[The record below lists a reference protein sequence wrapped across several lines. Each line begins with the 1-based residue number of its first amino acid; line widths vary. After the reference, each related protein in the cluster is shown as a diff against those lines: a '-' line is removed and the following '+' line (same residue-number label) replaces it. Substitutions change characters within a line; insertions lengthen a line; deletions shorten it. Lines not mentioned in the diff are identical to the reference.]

1 MPVCSDTWNRWRRNH
16 MAIHV
21 PINLASEP
29 FRRDRALLVASAVL
43 GIALVALLG
52 WQISAIVHERHQA
65 AAIRI
70 TINQLSAQL
79 RTVSTEQAKLN
90 TTLRKPENAE
100 VLERSLFLNTLI
112 ERKAISWSKIFADL
126 EKVLP
131 YNVRLVSVRLP
142 EVDSENAVLLDML
155 VGAKEVQ
162 PVLDLLRKLEASPQ
176 FGAPEVPNSMP
187 PSQTDPYF
195 RYHVS
200 VRYAQKF

>member
-1 MPVCSDTWNRWRRNH
+1 MTK
-16 MAIHV
+16 IQV

-29 FRRDRALLVASAVL
+29 FRRDRPMLVASAAL
-43 GIALVALLG
+43 GIALIALLG
-52 WQISAIVHERHQA
+52 FQISTILAERHQA
-65 AAIRI
+65 ADIRV
-70 TINQLSAQL
+70 TIDRLNARL
-79 RTVSTEQAKLN
+79 RTLSTEQAKLN
-90 TTLRKPENAE
+90 ATMHLRENAE
-100 VLERSLFLNTLI
+100 VMERSLFLNTLI

-155 VGAKEVQ
+155 VGAKEIQ
-162 PVLDLLRKLEASPQ
+162 PVLELLRKLEASPQ
-176 FGAPEVPNSMP
+176 FGPPEVPNSMP
-187 PSQTDPYF
+187 PSQTDPFF

>member
-1 MPVCSDTWNRWRRNH
+1 MTH
-16 MAIHV
+16 TAIQV

-29 FRRDRALLVASAVL
+29 FRRDRPMLVAASISLLALAALL
-43 GIALVALLG
+43 IF
-52 WQISAIVHERHQA
+52 QIMTVVSERRQA
-65 AAIRI
+65 AVVRTAIDRL
-70 TINQLSAQL
+70 NAQIH
-79 RTVSTEQAKLN
+79 TVSAEQNKLN
-90 TTLRKPENAE
+90 ATLRQPENAE

-142 EVDSENAVLLDML
+142 EVDSENEVLLDML
-155 VGAKEVQ
+155 VGAKEVG

-176 FGAPEVPNSMP
+176 FGAPAVPSSMP
-187 PSQTDPYF
+187 PSQTDPFF
-195 RYHVS
+195 RYRLT

>member
-1 MPVCSDTWNRWRRNH
+1 MTK
-16 MAIHV
+16 IQV

-29 FRRDRALLVASAVL
+29 FRRDRPMLVASAAVGVAL
-43 GIALVALLG
+43 IALLVLQFSIILA
-52 WQISAIVHERHQA
+52 ERRQA
-65 AAIRI
+65 ADIRV
-70 TINQLSAQL
+70 TIDQLNTRL
-79 RTVSTEQAKLN
+79 RTIGTEQAKLN
-90 TTLRKPENAE
+90 ATLRQPENAE

-142 EVDSENAVLLDML
+142 EVDSQNAVLLDML
-155 VGAKEVQ
+155 VGAKEIQ
-162 PVLDLLRKLEASPQ
+162 PVLELLRKLEASAQ
-176 FGAPEVPNSMP
+176 FGPPEVPNSMP
-187 PSQTDPYF
+187 PSQTDPFF

>member
-1 MPVCSDTWNRWRRNH
+1 

-29 FRRDRALLVASAVL
+29 FRRDRALLVASAAL
-43 GIALVALLG
+43 GIVLVALLG

-65 AAIRI
+65 AAIRV
-70 TINQLSAQL
+70 TIDRLSTQL
-79 RTVSTEQAKLN
+79 RSIGSEQAKLN
-90 TTLRKPENAE
+90 ATLRRPENAE

-162 PVLDLLRKLEASPQ
+162 PVLELLRKLEASPQ
-176 FGAPEVPNSMP
+176 FGPPEVPNSMP
-187 PSQTDPYF
+187 PSQTDPFF

>member
-1 MPVCSDTWNRWRRNH
+1 MTK
-16 MAIHV
+16 IQV

-29 FRRDRALLVASAVL
+29 FRRDRPILIASAAMGLALIALLAF
-43 GIALVALLG
+43 
-52 WQISAIVHERHQA
+52 QISAIVRERHSA
-65 AAIRI
+65 ADIRV
-70 TINQLSAQL
+70 TIDRLNARL
-79 RTVSTEQAKLN
+79 RTIGTAQAKLN
-90 TTLRKPENAE
+90 ATMRQPENAE

-142 EVDSENAVLLDML
+142 EVDSQNVVLLDML
-155 VGAKEVQ
+155 VGAKEIQ
-162 PVLDLLRKLEASPQ
+162 PVLELLRKLEASPQ
-176 FGAPEVPNSMP
+176 FGPPEVPNSMP
-187 PSQTDPYF
+187 PSQTDPFF